1 MLTVFLRAIV
11 IYIFLLITMRLMGK
25 KQLGELQPFEFAIS
39 LIVADLA
46 CIPMGDTSVPL
57 AYGLIPIFTLFVLH
71 LLVTK
76 IVKHSIGLRRLI
88 NGKPVIVI
96 TPDGIDINKL
106 HQLDMTTNDL
116 LEALRG
122 SGYFSPDEVMYGIV
136 ETNGTLSVLPR
147 TETAPVTL
155 SDISDNSKLEPA
167 VLPVTLISE
176 GKVLKDN
183 LTSAGIDKS
192 VLAKILDYYHYNRRD
207 ILLLT
212 LRDDEIYLQPKS
224 GNAISES
231 REEIGV

>member
-76 IVKHSIGLRRLI
+76 IVKHSIRLRRLI

-96 TPDGIDINKL
+96 TPDGIDIDKL
-106 HQLDMTTNDL
+106 RQLDMTTNDL

-155 SDISDNSKLEPA
+155 GDISENSELEPA

-176 GKVLKDN
+176 GKVLKNNFKSANIDMDV
-183 LTSAGIDKS
+183 LT
-192 VLAKILDYYHYNRRD
+192 KILDYYHYKRRD

-212 LRDDEIYLQPKS
+212 LRDDDIYLQPKS
-224 GNAISES
+224 GRAISES